1 MFSRYTPNNEG
12 PLVMKLPWIVVLK
25 GTLRL
30 VLMVV
35 GSVIVG
41 GAAYMLLIKLLL
53 AVHLKALE

>member
-1 MFSRYTPNNEG
+1 
-12 PLVMKLPWIVVLK
+12 MKLPWIVVLK